1 MSVTDQVGLVE
12 TVERVLINLYGDK
25 DALERLVSNAQLDV
39 SEFNLG
45 GDYRSALNRCL
56 RQAKD
61 LGELSNIIA
70 AARRDYPHNDALRR
84 LADQL
89 ELERPIAAQ
98 IATLAAELHGFLLL
112 LPRSRHLTRREFN
125 ELEARLLRTFD
136 LAKMTEGDRRDGD
149 IASDQWYD
157 LDQNLRLC
165 VRQFQLYRELVDA
178 SVEPTR
184 RRLPGASGERVPL
197 AELAADKSTL
207 IDAKLQLFDSLTA
220 VVQSCQ
226 GTA

>member
-12 TVERVLINLYGDK
+12 TVERVLINLYSNRDT
-25 DALERLVSNAQLDV
+25 LERLVGNAQLDI
-39 SEFNLG
+39 SKFNFD

-56 RQAKD
+56 RQAND
-61 LGELSNIIA
+61 LGSMGDIIA
-70 AARRDYPHNDALRR
+70 AAKRDYPQNDALKR

-98 IATLAAELHGFLLL
+98 IATLAAELRGFLLL
-112 LPRSRHLTRREFN
+112 LRRSRHLTRREFN
-125 ELEARLLRTFD
+125 ELEAVLLRTLD
-136 LAKMTEGDRRDGD
+136 LTKMAESDPRQGDN
-149 IASDQWYD
+149 ASDQWYD

-165 VRQFQLYRELVDA
+165 LRQFQLYKELVDA
-178 SVEPTR
+178 SVESTR
-184 RRLPGASGERVPL
+184 RRLPGASVEHVPL

-220 VVQSCQ
+220 AVQSYP